1 MNRRFGLA
9 VGTTLAAS
17 VLALVAALP
26 AGAKSSDPP
35 PPSGDD
41 RATSYAGN
49 ATTCADAKL
58 AGEIILKDDKPKGQ
72 YLTIDP
78 ADIPE
83 GFELTGTVIKGGNG
97 FNVYPPQYLTD
108 LHAPLVGQNGNVPDM
123 SHWFACGVKSEES
136 STPSTPPSNP
146 SSNPSS
152 PSSPANPSNPG
163 SSSSAPA
170 VGGNTVVGDDELATT
185 GFSATGPLIGGLALL
200 LIGGVLLLI
209 LSRTRRQRG

>member
-9 VGTTLAAS
+9 VGTTLAAT
-17 VLALVAALP
+17 VLSLLAAFP
-26 AGAKSSDPP
+26 AGAKPSDPP

-58 AGEIILKDDKPKGQ
+58 AGEIILKDDSPEGQ
-72 YLTIDP
+72 YLTLKTS
-78 ADIPE
+78 DIPE

-136 STPSTPPSNP
+136 STPSTPPSSP
-146 SSNPSS
+146 SSEPSS
-152 PSSPANPSNPG
+152 PNSSPSNPG

-170 VGGNTVVGDDELATT
+170 VGGNTVVSGDDLAAT
-185 GFSATGPLIGGLALL
+185 GFSATGPLVGGLALL
-200 LIGGVLLLI
+200 LIGGALLLI

>member
-9 VGTTLAAS
+9 VGTALAAS
-17 VLALVAALP
+17 VLALVAVLP
-26 AGAKSSDPP
+26 VGATPSDEA

-41 RATSYAGN
+41 RATSHADN
-49 ATTCADAKL
+49 ATTCADAGL
-58 AGEIILKDDKPKGQ
+58 AGEIILKDDKPEGQ

-78 ADIPE
+78 ADIPD
-83 GFELTGTVIKGGNG
+83 GFELTGTVIKGGDG
-97 FNVYPPQYLTD
+97 FNVYPPQHLTD
-108 LHAPLVGQNGNVPDM
+108 LHAPLVGKNGNVPDM

-136 STPSTPPSNP
+136 STPSTPPSSP

-152 PSSPANPSNPG
+152 PSNPG

-170 VGGNTVVGDDELATT
+170 VGGSTIVGDDELAAT
-185 GFSATGPLIGGLALL
+185 GFSATGPLVGGLALL
-200 LIGGVLLLI
+200 LIGGALLLI